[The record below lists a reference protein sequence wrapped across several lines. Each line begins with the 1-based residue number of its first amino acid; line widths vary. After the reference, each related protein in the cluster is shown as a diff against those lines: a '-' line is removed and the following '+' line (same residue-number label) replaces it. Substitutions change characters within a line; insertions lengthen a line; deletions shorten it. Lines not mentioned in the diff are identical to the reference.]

1 MSGFVLTIRPEPGC
15 TATVAAGRAAGL
27 PIEGQPLFE
36 IRPLPWD
43 APKPNDID
51 ALLLGSAN
59 AIRHAGP
66 VLDAF
71 RSKPVYAVGSATAAA
86 AEAAGFV
93 VAGVGPGVLQPLVD
107 TIAAPLRML
116 RVTGAE
122 HVPVKAPAGIEVT
135 TRIAYESVPS
145 PMPRSLAE
153 RLGRGALVLLHSAA
167 AARHFAVECDGH
179 GVPRDAVELATLG
192 PRIADAAGE
201 GWHKVR
207 CATEPSDEALLAL
220 ARQMCHERRGD

>member
-1 MSGFVLTIRPEPGC
+1 RTGGRLSHFSGRRSGRAAAAGRGPAGARHARNSRAFLGRGMSGFVLTIRPEPGC

-36 IRPLPWD
+36 IRPLRWD

-66 VLDAF
+66 ALDAL
-71 RSKPVYAVGSATAAA
+71 RAKPVYAVGSATAAA

-93 VAGVGPGVLQPLVD
+93 VAAVGPGVLQPLVD

-145 PMPRSLAE
+145 PLPRSLAE
-153 RLGRGALVLLHSAA
+153 RLAGGALVLLHSAA
-167 AARHFAVECDGH
+167 AARHFAAECN
-179 GVPRDAVELATLG
+179 
-192 PRIADAAGE
+192 
-201 GWHKVR
+201 
-207 CATEPSDEALLAL
+207 
-220 ARQMCHERRGD
+220 RQRV